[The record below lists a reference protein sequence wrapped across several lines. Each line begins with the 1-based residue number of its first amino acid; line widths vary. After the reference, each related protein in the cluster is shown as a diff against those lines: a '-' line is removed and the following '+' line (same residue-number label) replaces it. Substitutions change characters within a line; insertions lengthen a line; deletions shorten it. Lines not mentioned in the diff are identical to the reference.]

1 MEQDSD
7 YPAKIR
13 LKVNANGPSAARFW
27 KSDKTPLGDIRTIKT
42 VGIKMIPCIAFTK
55 AWTMGSLCGVTAELR
70 AAVITEELNDI
81 EMEFRFQFSQLLV
94 RI

>member
-1 MEQDSD
+1 MPKATYHALLQQEGD

-27 KSDKTPLGDIRTIKT
+27 KSNRTPLGDIRTIKT
-42 VGIKMIPCIAFTK
+42 TGIKLIPCICFTK

-70 AAVITEELNDI
+70 AAVITDEVNEDA
-81 EMEFRFQFSQLLV
+81 MEFPL
-94 RI
+94 